1 MDISK
6 AKLVYEFMMKSA
18 AIIAPMSPP
27 MNEKT
32 ADNFCTY
39 RVMKTELGD
48 LAIPKTT

>member
-1 MDISK
+1 METSK
-6 AKLVYEFMMKSA
+6 AKLVYEFMMNSPA
-18 AIIAPMSPP
+18 MIAPMSPP

-39 RVMKTELGD
+39 RLMKTELGD